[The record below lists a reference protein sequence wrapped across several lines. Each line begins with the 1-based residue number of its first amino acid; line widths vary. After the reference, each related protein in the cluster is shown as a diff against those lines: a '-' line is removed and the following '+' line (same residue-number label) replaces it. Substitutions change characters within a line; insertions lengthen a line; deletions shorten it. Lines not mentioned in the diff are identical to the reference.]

1 MGPSLAPHSAPCLL
15 FIRSAGIFCL
25 CDEDPCPPNVVD
37 LLLDAVCIVKAD
49 SSIVYVSPAFERI
62 FGYAPE
68 EVIGRRMLDM
78 VHPEDLAAT

>member
-1 MGPSLAPHSAPCLL
+1 MKTLAP
-15 FIRSAGIFCL
+15 
-25 CDEDPCPPNVVD
+25 PNIVD
-37 LLLDAVCIVKAD
+37 LLLDAICIVKAD

-78 VHPEDLAAT
+78 VHPEDRTPQRPMPAFHPVCRNFLSLR